1 MPLALDTAY
10 AVAIIVTLWAT
21 ALGSGLLY
29 RPSEIVA
36 AASDRGRFARIV
48 ALDAVA
54 MPLIVFA
61 LARALAV
68 PDGYVA
74 GLVIV
79 GAASAGTLGL
89 AFVRSARADVPLA
102 IGLVVVLEIG
112 NLVTIP
118 VWSTLLL
125 AEGVRPPVG
134 DVLGTL
140 VLGVL
145 VPLVIGMGLRIL
157 QPGRAGGWA
166 RVLGVVSTV
175 GLAVVV
181 GIVLYRDFD
190 DVIEAWAA
198 LVPLVAVATVF
209 VAIATGWAIG
219 GPGRRSRAA
228 AGLVTSLRAN
238 TPALAVAG
246 ATYGPRSD
254 AALAIVVFALVSIA
268 VSSVVAVWVRRS
280 AAARAP

>member
-21 ALGSGLLY
+21 ALGSGLSH

-48 ALDAVA
+48 ALNAVA
-54 MPLIVFA
+54 IPLIVFA
-61 LARALAV
+61 LARSLAV
-68 PDGYVA
+68 PEGYVA

-118 VWSTLLL
+118 VWSTILL

-140 VLGVL
+140 VLGIL
-145 VPLVIGMGLRIL
+145 VPLIIGTGLRVL

-166 RVLGVVSTV
+166 RVLGVVSTI

-181 GIVLYRDFD
+181 AIILYRDLEAAL
-190 DVIEAWAA
+190 EAWAA
-198 LVPLVAVATVF
+198 LVPIVAVATVF
-209 VAIATGWAIG
+209 IALAAGWAVG
-219 GPGRRSRAA
+219 GPGRRSRAT

-246 ATYGPRSD
+246 ATYGARSD
-254 AALAIVVFALVSIA
+254 AAIAIVVFALVSFA

-280 AAARAP
+280 AAAQAL

>member
-1 MPLALDTAY
+1 LPVGLDTTY
-10 AVAIIVTLWAT
+10 SVAIIVTLWAT
-21 ALGSGLLY
+21 ALGSGLSHQ
-29 RPSEIVA
+29 PSEIAA
-36 AASDRGRFARIV
+36 AASDRGRFVRII

-54 MPLIVFA
+54 IPLLVFA

-68 PDGYVA
+68 PQGYVA

-112 NLVTIP
+112 NLLTIP
-118 VWSTLLL
+118 AWSTILL

-145 VPLVIGMGLRIL
+145 VPLVIGIELRKL
-157 QPGRAGGWA
+157 QPERAREWA
-166 RVLGVVSTV
+166 RVLGFVSTL

-181 GIVLYRDFD
+181 AIVLYRDLD
-190 DVIEAWAA
+190 AVIEAWAA
-198 LVPLVAVATVF
+198 LVPVVALATALIAVA
-209 VAIATGWAIG
+209 AGWTLG
-219 GPGRRSRAA
+219 GPVRSSRAT
-228 AGLVTSLRAN
+228 AGLVTSVRAN

-246 ATYGPRSD
+246 GIYGARSD
-254 AALAIVVFALVSIA
+254 AALAIVVFALVAIA
-268 VSSVVAVWVRRS
+268 VSSLVAMWVRRS
-280 AAARAP
+280 AAARAL